1 MDATFG
7 DDIMSR
13 KKAEIISDGPTIYI
27 GPSLSKWPLK
37 QYTSFIGGVLPANIA
52 AKVEENPEVKAF
64 IVSPLKISEIERKI
78 ADKTSAYALQF
89 AKINKLN
96 EG

>member
-1 MDATFG
+1 MT
-7 DDIMSR
+7 R
-13 KKAEIISDGPTIYI
+13 KKSVPAPTANDPTTYI
-27 GPSLSKWPLK
+27 GPTLNNWPLK
-37 QYTSFIGGVLPANIA
+37 QYTSFIGGELPEYLAK
-52 AKVEENPEVKAF
+52 KVEENPEVKVF
-64 IVSPLKISEIERKI
+64 IVSPLKITEIERKI

>member
-1 MDATFG
+1 
-7 DDIMSR
+7 MSR
-13 KKAEIISDGPTIYI
+13 KSTQKPSNEPTIYI
-27 GPSLSKWPLK
+27 GPSLNNWPLK
-37 QYTSFIGGVLPANIA
+37 QYTSFIGGVLPENIA
-52 AKVEENPEVKAF
+52 AKVEENPKVKLF
-64 IVSPLKISEIERKI
+64 IISPTKISEIERKI

>member
-1 MDATFG
+1 
-7 DDIMSR
+7 MSR
-13 KKAEIISDGPTIYI
+13 KRTQLATDEPTIYI
-27 GPSLSKWPLK
+27 GPSLNKWPLK
-37 QYTSFIGGVLPANIA
+37 QYTSFIGGILPEHIA
-52 AKVEENPEVKAF
+52 KQVEENPEVKAF
-64 IVSPLKISEIERKI
+64 IVYPLKISEIERKI